1 MDTNKQSLLKI
12 FSVLLKK
19 KASEKEPVEAKTIS
33 PVLIKYFSRKELV
46 EMVSQ
51 TYEQQLP
58 EGTNLLELEN
68 EEILG
73 LIESDYQIIIYMCEK
88 WLKEE
93 REHKQV
99 PQTFP
104 ENADSSADE
113 NQPAESSIPEN
124 TEEQAGERTGENS
137 SSDSASDHEIRVLS
151 GESSEKELSLEAI
164 GNPNQS
170 TSLSENFPG
179 EKLLPMI
186 NEKDESFVLIE
197 PMPESGNSEIPEN
210 EHSEE
215 LVQEEETVLSDKEQ
229 DSPEKYETASVS
241 EDANHPET
249 ENEEPDQNAGSSFSA
264 PRLKNKNKKQR

>member
-19 KASEKEPVEAKTIS
+19 KALEKEPLEAKTIS

-46 EMVSQ
+46 EMISQ

-93 REHKQV
+93 REQKQGL
-99 PQTFP
+99 QTFP

-124 TEEQAGERTGENS
+124 EEERTEENS
-137 SSDSASDHEIRVLS
+137 TSDSASDHEIRVLS
-151 GESSEKELSLEAI
+151 GESSEKELSLEATE
-164 GNPNQS
+164 NQDYS
-170 TSLSENFPG
+170 TSISETFPG
-179 EKLLPMI
+179 EKPLPMI

-197 PMPESGNSEIPEN
+197 PLPEPGNSEITEN
-210 EHSEE
+210 RHSEE
-215 LVQEEETVLSDKEQ
+215 LVQKEETMLSDKAQ
-229 DSPEKYETASVS
+229 DYPEEYETASVS

-249 ENEEPDQNAGSSFSA
+249 ENEEPDQKAGSSFSA
-264 PRLKNKNKKQR
+264 SRIKNKNKKHR